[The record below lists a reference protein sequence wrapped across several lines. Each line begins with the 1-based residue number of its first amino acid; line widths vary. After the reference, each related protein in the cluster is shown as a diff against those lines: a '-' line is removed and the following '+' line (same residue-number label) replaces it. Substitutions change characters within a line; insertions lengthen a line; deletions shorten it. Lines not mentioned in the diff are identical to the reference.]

1 MATKNL
7 TKSPASNA
15 FLSKTSKAVQK
26 SAAKANEDTQVY
38 LAGQDIQRSSKG
50 NIYNS
55 DVDIKDGPSQ
65 GDIIHGAN
73 KYKTKDGNV
82 LDHDFTYRPSTRK
95 SSQGDNVK
103 HWSITGVR

>member
-1 MATKNL
+1 MKNL

-65 GDIIHGAN
+65 GDIIH
-73 KYKTKDGNV
+73 DGNV

>member
-1 MATKNL
+1 MKNL
-7 TKSPASNA
+7 TKSSASSA
-15 FLSKTSKAVQK
+15 FLNGMSEGVKK

-50 NIYNS
+50 NIYSS

-65 GDIIHGAN
+65 GDIVHGAN

-95 SSQGDNVK
+95 SSQGGNVK

>member
-1 MATKNL
+1 MKKL

-26 SAAKANEDTQVY
+26 SAAKANKDTQVY

-50 NIYNS
+50 NIFRFGAI
-55 DVDIKDGPSQ
+55 DIKDGPSQ
-65 GDIIHGAN
+65 GDIVHGAN

-82 LDHDFTYRPSTRK
+82 EDLDFMYRPSTRK